1 MNIICDITNAN
12 QRLDRFCRKFFKSYE
27 HITLKDIYH
36 RLRKWLIKVN
46 GKKLPENAI
55 LQIGDQ
61 IILHAIIEEHLVDKK
76 DLKDSSMY
84 VEHRLHRQNMSRE
97 SLILFED
104 EDRLVRNK
112 PVGIVAHEGN
122 KHTEDITMNQLLSSY
137 MDRNIPIHAKS
148 LKVNTVD
155 TFRPAFAFR
164 LDKDTSGVLVAAK
177 TYPALQHIN
186 ALIRD
191 RQIGKEYIACVVW
204 IPDFNVLAKNYNYSF
219 TTTWW
224 LEISEPLFKWFSSNT
239 NRAHVFVNEEKW
251 LESVT
256 DVEILSSYKHEI
268 IWPISLL
275 KCTLHTGRMHQIRVH
290 LAHIG
295 HPILGDIQYWLPVI
309 NRLAHKNCWITRQ
322 LLHSYTYTFS
332 SLEDKEIAVTAPP
345 PQEFEKLF
353 WDYDYTKIK

>member
-1 MNIICDITNAN
+1 
-12 QRLDRFCRKFFKSYE
+12 
-27 HITLKDIYH
+27 
-36 RLRKWLIKVN
+36 
-46 GKKLPENAI
+46 
-55 LQIGDQ
+55 
-61 IILHAIIEEHLVDKK
+61 
-76 DLKDSSMY
+76 
-84 VEHRLHRQNMSRE
+84 
-97 SLILFED
+97 
-104 EDRLVRNK
+104 
-112 PVGIVAHEGN
+112 
-122 KHTEDITMNQLLSSY
+122 
-137 MDRNIPIHAKS
+137 
-148 LKVNTVD
+148 
-155 TFRPAFAFR
+155 
-164 LDKDTSGVLVAAK
+164 
-177 TYPALQHIN
+177 
-186 ALIRD
+186 LIRD

-204 IPDFNVLAKNYNYSF
+204 TPDFNALAKNYNYSF

-224 LEISEPLFKWFSSNT
+224 LELSEPLFKWFSSNT

-256 DVEILSSYKHEI
+256 DVEILSSYEHEI

-322 LLHSYTYTFS
+322 LLHSYIYTFS

>member
-1 MNIICDITNAN
+1 M
-12 QRLDRFCRKFFKSYE
+12 
-27 HITLKDIYH
+27 
-36 RLRKWLIKVN
+36 IKIN

-55 LQIGDQ
+55 LQIGDK

-76 DLKDSSMY
+76 NLKDSSMY

-137 MDRNIPIHAKS
+137 MDRNIPIYAKS

-191 RQIGKEYIACVVW
+191 RQIGKEYIACVV
-204 IPDFNVLAKNYNYSF
+204 
-219 TTTWW
+219 
-224 LEISEPLFKWFSSNT
+224 
-239 NRAHVFVNEEKW
+239 
-251 LESVT
+251 
-256 DVEILSSYKHEI
+256 
-268 IWPISLL
+268 
-275 KCTLHTGRMHQIRVH
+275 
-290 LAHIG
+290 
-295 HPILGDIQYWLPVI
+295 
-309 NRLAHKNCWITRQ
+309 
-322 LLHSYTYTFS
+322 
-332 SLEDKEIAVTAPP
+332 
-345 PQEFEKLF
+345 
-353 WDYDYTKIK
+353 